1 MRAEPLGNDYKEKT
15 SETFNSPNTIKKLLW
30 KDCNDLQQFCGVGC
44 RGF

>member
-1 MRAEPLGNDYKEKT
+1 MRAEPLGTITKRKT
-15 SETFNSPNTIKKLLW
+15 SETFNSENTIKKLLW